1 MIDTLRMATDRLPT
15 NEPIV
20 LGTKAETLA
29 RLRPL
34 VKHSVIGAQVCFDAV
49 AWPKQRQRVLRSVRN
64 CCGASPI
71 AVRSSSRLEDT
82 RSGTNAG
89 RFLSVIDVDGG
100 DEGALCAAIESVIES
115 FSDRSPNDQVLVQAM
130 VRDVALAGVA
140 FTRSPNGGAP
150 YYFINYDDQSGRT
163 DTVTQGSAMQ
173 PKLCVLHRSLAP
185 VPAEAHPFIHGVV
198 RSLRELESLIGE
210 DALDVEFAVDKTGAV
225 HVLQVR
231 GMGHVRQA
239 PRSLQKQVGATLAAA
254 QKDFCKRQERC
265 SGLFGRRTIFGAMP
279 DWNPAEMIGMTPRRL
294 ALSLYRY
301 LITDEICAAERAAM
315 GYHDIRP
322 NPLLVEI
329 CGHPYMDLRASF
341 SSFIPAAVS
350 EGLAERLVNYYL
362 TKLEAVPELHDK
374 VEFEV
379 ALTALDFDFLERRQ
393 TLRQAGFG
401 ARDLDL
407 LRHGL
412 LQVTRFAMT
421 QVGAQPSRL
430 GELEARYEQLTSAQA
445 PSLQRALQLLLDC
458 RIWGTPA
465 FAQLARM
472 AFVAA
477 GFLRSAVARNM
488 IRTEE
493 MQNFLRSLNSG
504 AQQLSRD
511 AARVR
516 HGEIAWHQFVT
527 TYGHLRPGT
536 YDLSVPSYGEAPE
549 VYLQPM
555 VQSAE
560 MSAAADF
567 HFSQSARSAFQAAL
581 RELELPD
588 DSDAFIAFLRGAI
601 EGRETA
607 KFIFTRNLSR
617 ALSDIAVVGAEN
629 GLSAAQTAQLDFI
642 DLAQCS
648 ARNSAED
655 VCRWLTAHA
664 VAGER
669 RHRLAQAIELP
680 PLLSRDDQLLSFVYA
695 PTVPNFVG
703 QQQVAAPTVE
713 VGAHFTAVPAVAGK
727 IALLTHGDP
736 GFDWLFAM
744 GIVGL
749 VTLYGG
755 VNSHMAIRAGE
766 LGIPAALGVG
776 AAIFTQCRA
785 ARMLR
790 IDGET
795 RQIEAVG

>member
-1 MIDTLRMATDRLPT
+1 MRSECATTQGRV
-15 NEPIV
+15 V

-29 RLRPL
+29 RLLPL
-34 VKHSVIGAQVCFDAV
+34 VKHSVIGRQVCFDAI
-49 AWPKQRQRVLRSVRN
+49 AWPRQQRRILALVRTRF
-64 CCGASPI
+64 GASRL
-71 AVRSSSRLEDT
+71 AVRSSSRIEDT
-82 RSGTNAG
+82 RSSSNAG
-89 RFLSVIDVDGG
+89 RFLSVIDVDGS
-100 DEGALCAAIESVIES
+100 DEGGLCAAIESVIEA
-115 FSDRSPNDQVLVQAM
+115 FSDRSPKDQVLVQAM

-150 YYFINYDDQSGRT
+150 YYLINYDDQSGRT

-198 RSLRELESLIGE
+198 RSLCELESLIGE
-210 DALDVEFAVDKTGAV
+210 DALDVEFAVDKTGTV
-225 HVLQVR
+225 HILQVR

-239 PRSLQKQVGATLAAA
+239 PRSLQKQVGAALAAA
-254 QKDFCKRQERC
+254 QKDFCKRQESC
-265 SGLFGRRTIFGAMP
+265 SGLFGRRTFFGAMP

-315 GYHDIRP
+315 GYHDVRP

-329 CGHPYMDLRASF
+329 CGHPYIDLRTSF
-341 SSFIPAAVS
+341 SSFVPAVVS
-350 EGLAERLVNYYL
+350 EGLAERLVQYYL

-379 ALTALDFDFLERRQ
+379 ALTALDFDFSERC
-393 TLRQAGFG
+393 QALLQVGFG

-421 QVGAQPSRL
+421 QVAAQQSRL
-430 GELEARYEQLTSAQA
+430 GELAARYEQLTSAQA

-458 RIWGTPA
+458 RTWGTPA

-472 AFVAA
+472 AFVAV

-488 IRTEE
+488 ICTEE
-493 MQNFLRSLNSG
+493 MQNFLGSLSSG
-504 AQQLSRD
+504 AQHLSRD

-516 HGEIAWHQFVT
+516 RGEIAWHRFVT

-536 YDLSVPSYGEAPE
+536 YDLSVPSYGEAPD
-549 VYLQPM
+549 VYLKPM
-555 VQSAE
+555 VQGAE
-560 MSAAADF
+560 MSAVADF

-588 DSDAFIAFLRGAI
+588 DGDAFTAFLRGAI
-601 EGRETA
+601 EGREKA

-617 ALSDIAVVGAEN
+617 ALSDIALVGAEN
-629 GLSAAQTAQLDFI
+629 GLSAARTAQLDI
-642 DLAQCS
+642 VDLAQCA
-648 ARNSAED
+648 ARNSAEAL
-655 VCRWLTAHA
+655 RSWLTERA

-669 RHRLAQAIELP
+669 QHRLAQAIELP
-680 PLLSRDDQLLSFVYA
+680 PLISRDEQLLSFVYA

-703 QQQVAAPTVE
+703 QRQVAAPTVE
-713 VGAHFTAVPAVAGK
+713 VGAHFTAAAAVAGK

-736 GFDWLFAM
+736 GYDWLFAM

-776 AAIFTQCRA
+776 AATFTQCRA